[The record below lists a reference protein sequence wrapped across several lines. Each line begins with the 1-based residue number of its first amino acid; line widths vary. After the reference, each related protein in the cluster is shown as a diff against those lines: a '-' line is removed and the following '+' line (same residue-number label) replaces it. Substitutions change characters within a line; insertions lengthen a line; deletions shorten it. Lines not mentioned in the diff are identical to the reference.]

1 MLAHSESF
9 RASVV
14 EAVEDSVEDELDV
27 TVVTGTSWMATAL
40 EFMAPLVKPGILRT
54 LKRR

>member
-1 MLAHSESF
+1 M
-9 RASVV
+9 V
-14 EAVEDSVEDELDV
+14 EAVEDSVDDELDV
-27 TVVTGTSWMATAL
+27 TVVTGTSWMATVL